1 MTERAGGASDSLESL
16 AFEDALERLEA
27 LVGRL
32 EQGDLRLEDALAAF
46 EEGVS
51 LARRC
56 ADGLDAADRRI
67 EELVRRGGE
76 WLKRPLDGG
85 EDTA

>member
-1 MTERAGGASDSLESL
+1 MTERAGGANESLDSL
-16 AFEDALERLEA
+16 AFEAALERLEA

-32 EQGDLRLEDALAAF
+32 ERGDLALEDALAAF
-46 EEGVS
+46 EEGVM

-56 ADGLDAADRRI
+56 AQSLDVAERRI

-85 EDTA
+85 ETA

>member
-1 MTERAGGASDSLESL
+1 M
-16 AFEDALERLEA
+16 
-27 LVGRL
+27 GRL
-32 EQGDLRLEDALAAF
+32 EQGDLALEDALAAF
-46 EEGVS
+46 EEGVT

-56 ADGLDAADRRI
+56 AENLDAADRRI

-85 EDTA
+85 EDAA